1 MPCLAS
7 ESTLVLQTIA
17 LGRGANLANKCE
29 SNGLYPGPRS
39 LCVLNRIILSLSLVL
54 LCPVAV
60 VQASEE
66 LRQQL
71 RHRLEALYLPEDLA
85 AVDQELFAVTPL
97 QALYERRNWR
107 PIWLD
112 EQGRPSALQA
122 ELLAAIDFAAE
133 HGLIP
138 EHYHRTR
145 IAQLIDEQ
153 SPGDEP
159 DPLAL
164 IELELLASDALLT
177 LGYHLANGRV
187 DPVTI
192 DSDWMIEREPVALRT
207 RLAEIQ
213 QGQVTDLRTILES
226 LTPDYAAYRTLQERL
241 TLQRQIAELEG
252 WPTISSGPVMRPGD
266 RDARLAQIRAR
277 LIQLH
282 DLDAITGTELED
294 RPDVYDASL
303 ELAVLRFQ
311 ERHGLNA
318 DGVIGSRTLAALN
331 VTPQERI
338 EQLRANLERW
348 RWLPRTLGDEYILVN
363 IAGFDMQ
370 VVSHGQTVM
379 EQRVVVGRPYR
390 RTPVFTGRMSYLV
403 LNPSWEVPHKLAVQD
418 QLPRIR
424 SNLGYLDEMG
434 FSVLQGWGANET
446 RIDPQ
451 EVDWAALSPRRF
463 PYRLRQSPGPNNALG
478 QVKFMFPNRHNV
490 YLHDTPARGL
500 FAQDDRAQSS
510 GCIRVEDPQRLT
522 RWLLSERA
530 NLMSSERI
538 TRTLESGRETTVRL
552 DRPLPV
558 HLLYWTAWVDELGRI
573 QYRRDI
579 YQRDQALINAL
590 NTEPDSSAS

>member
-1 MPCLAS
+1 M
-7 ESTLVLQTIA
+7 
-17 LGRGANLANKCE
+17 
-29 SNGLYPGPRS
+29 
-39 LCVLNRIILSLSLVL
+39 LNRILLSLILVL
-54 LCPVAV
+54 LCPVAA

-97 QALYERRNWR
+97 QALYERRSWR

-112 EQGRPSALQA
+112 DQGRPSALQA
-122 ELLAAIDFAAE
+122 ELLGAIDLARE
-133 HGLIP
+133 HGLVP
-138 EHYHRTR
+138 EHYHRDR
-145 IAQLIDEQ
+145 VAELIRAQ
-153 SPGDEP
+153 SPAGQSDAAS
-159 DPLAL
+159 LV
-164 IELELLASDALLT
+164 ELELLASDALLT

-192 DSDWMIEREPVALRT
+192 DSEWMIEREPTVLRT

-226 LTPDYAAYRTLQERL
+226 LVPDYAAYRTLQKRL
-241 TLQRQIAELEG
+241 TLQRNIAELEA
-252 WPTISSGPVMRPGD
+252 WTIIPSGPIMRPGD
-266 RDARLAQIRAR
+266 RDARLAQVRAR

-282 DLDAITGTELED
+282 DLDPITGTELED
-294 RPDVYDASL
+294 RPDVYDATL
-303 ELAVLRFQ
+303 KVAVLRFQ
-311 ERHGLNA
+311 ERHGLKG
-318 DGVIGSRTLAALN
+318 DGVIGPRTLAELN
-331 VTPQERI
+331 VTPLQRI

-370 VVSHGQTVM
+370 VVSQGSTVM
-379 EQRVVVGRPYR
+379 EQRVVVGQPYR
-390 RTPVFTGRMSYLV
+390 RTPVFSGRMSYLV

-424 SNLGYLDEMG
+424 ANPGYLEEMG
-434 FSVLQGWGANET
+434 FSVLQGWGANEI
-446 RIDPQ
+446 RLDPQ
-451 EVDWAALSPRRF
+451 EIDWNSLSARRF
-463 PYRLRQSPGPNNALG
+463 PYRLRQSPGPTNALG

-500 FAQDDRAQSS
+500 FAQDERALSS

-530 NLMSSERI
+530 NLMSPERL
-538 TRTLESGRETTVRL
+538 TRVLESGRETTVRL

-558 HLLYWTAWVDELGRI
+558 HLLYWTAWVDDQGRI

>member
-1 MPCLAS
+1 MLNP
-7 ESTLVLQTIA
+7 IF
-17 LGRGANLANKCE
+17 K
-29 SNGLYPGPRS
+29 S
-39 LCVLNRIILSLSLVL
+39 LILSLVL
-54 LCPVAV
+54 LCPWTAV
-60 VQASEE
+60 HASDD

-71 RHRLEALYLPEDLA
+71 RHRLEALYIPEDLA

-97 QALYERRNWR
+97 QGLYERRGWR
-107 PIWLD
+107 PIWWD

-122 ELLAAIDFAAE
+122 ELLAAIDVASE
-133 HGLIP
+133 HGLVP
-138 EHYHRTR
+138 EHYHRAR
-145 IAQLIDEQ
+145 IAQLIETQ
-153 SPGDEP
+153 SQPGQPE
-159 DPLAL
+159 PLAL

-177 LGYHLANGRV
+177 LGQHLANGKV

-192 DSDWMIEREPVALRT
+192 DSDWMIEREPTVLRA
-207 RLAEIQ
+207 RLAEIP
-213 QGQVTDLRTILES
+213 QGQVTDLRSILES
-226 LTPDYAAYRTLQERL
+226 LAPDYAAYRTLQERL
-241 TLQRQIAELEG
+241 TLQRHIAELED
-252 WPTISSGPVMRPGD
+252 WPTIASGPVMRPGD
-266 RDARLAQIRAR
+266 RDARLVKIRAR
-277 LIQLH
+277 LIQLQ
-282 DLDAITGTELED
+282 DLDPITGTELED
-294 RPDVYDASL
+294 RPDVYDSNL
-303 ELAVLRFQ
+303 KLAMLRFQ
-311 ERHGLNA
+311 ERHGLNT
-318 DGVIGSRTLAALN
+318 DGVIGPRTLAALN

-370 VVSHGQTVM
+370 VVSQGQTVM

-424 SNLGYLDEMG
+424 ANLSYLDEMG
-434 FSVLQGWGANET
+434 FSVLQGWGANEI

-451 EVDWAALSPRRF
+451 EVDWAGLSPRRF
-463 PYRLRQSPGPNNALG
+463 PYRLRQSPGPSNALG

-490 YLHDTPARGL
+490 YLHDTPARGH

-530 NLMSSERI
+530 NLMSPERI

-558 HLLYWTAWVDELGRI
+558 HLLYWTAWVDDQGRI

-579 YQRDQALINAL
+579 YQRDQALISAL
-590 NTEPDSSAS
+590 NSDSESSAS